1 MQIINVLMSLGL
13 VAFGLMLVITGIQF
27 GAVILIAIATA
38 LTCAFAWIKEKLTG
52 SK

>member
-13 VAFGLMLVITGIQF
+13 VAFGLMLVLIGLQF
-27 GAVILIAIATA
+27 GVMILLGIATA
-38 LTCAFAWIKEKLTG
+38 VACAIGWVKEKLTG